1 MAAMAWYAAAGGTVC
16 VPVGHVTGYDFVA
29 DLDGRLLRV
38 QVKTSTYR
46 RGERWEVATCTR
58 GGNRSWNGLVKRL
71 DARTFDE
78 LFVVVKGGRR
88 WRIPAAAVDGR
99 GALLLGGPKW
109 AAYEIEDRNPSVT
122 APLLLT

>member
-1 MAAMAWYAAAGGTVC
+1 MAALAWYAAAGATVC
-16 VPVGHVTGYDFVA
+16 VPVGHTPAYDFVA
-29 DLDGRLLRV
+29 DLDGRVLRV

-58 GGNRSWNGLVKRL
+58 GGNRSWNGLIKRL
-71 DARTFDE
+71 DACTFDE
-78 LFVVVKGGRR
+78 LFVVVAGGRR
-88 WRIPAAAVDGR
+88 WRIPAPAVDGR

-109 AAYEIEDRNPSVT
+109 AAYEVGDPEPSVT